1 MDDMD
6 IEDDG
11 NNQPQPVDQ
20 PPPPATP
27 PQEPE
32 SPSASTPSS
41 PPEASTTSDQQP
53 EQPHHHHHQQQP
65 EQPQQQFGSWQTHQI
80 DQGRP
85 YETPTT
91 FPPIASNQQQPA
103 EQQEQA
109 ALVDVSTT
117 NDHQHDYLVSDAAS
131 TPSLS
136 SPARVACSADPS
148 ATQPEQPSQAGSSV
162 VEPQQASSAVS
173 DVSTDASNVNMKVSR
188 LVG

>member
-53 EQPHHHHHQQQP
+53 EQPHHHHQQQP

-188 LVG
+188 VVG